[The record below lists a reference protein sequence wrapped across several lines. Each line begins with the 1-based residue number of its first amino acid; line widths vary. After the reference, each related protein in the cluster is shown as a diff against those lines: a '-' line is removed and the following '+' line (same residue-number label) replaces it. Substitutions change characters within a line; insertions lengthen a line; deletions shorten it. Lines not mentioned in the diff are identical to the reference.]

1 MMRLVVALA
10 LLVGASQLAMPAHAN
25 AQILKKIRDQVEKK
39 VEASKARADSAAVA
53 RAGRTVDSTLAKTGR
68 VLDTAVSKT
77 AGVADAVVSKTGEIV
92 SSAAGA
98 LSGAEDEEKLV
109 AELEKGRLV
118 LAEVSFVEGTGEL
131 TESSEPH
138 LQRLAKV
145 LRDQSATFVIEGH
158 VDDGGN
164 AATNQ
169 ALSEKRAAAVKARL
183 VTAGVPAERLFA
195 MGLGATRPPAD
206 PNGSYARIEVA
217 RMK

>member
-1 MMRLVVALA
+1 MRLVVALA

-131 TESSEPH
+131 AESSEPH

-206 PNGSYARIEVA
+206 PNASYARIEVA